1 MLGGVD
7 RVARCAVLRYY
18 IVAGEGAHMSFRR
31 QSDRIIFPRAAS
43 FMAFEVARLTGRVV
57 LRARTQGLSAR
68 VAHLLLSA
76 SVEVISH

>member
-1 MLGGVD
+1 
-7 RVARCAVLRYY
+7 
-18 IVAGEGAHMSFRR
+18 MSYRR